1 MAANQNLFKI
11 PDINLSYKKTNTK
24 IMKSNCFL
32 LAITA
37 LLLFTNTFV
46 IAQEKEL
53 WQEQTPWEGVP
64 EHYQEWVFPEYQFP
78 TNVNRWKTERAE
90 VRKTLEELLGA
101 IPERPK
107 NPEVRILYKKEMEGY
122 TLEKFLINNEVD
134 SWIPGY
140 LAIPKNV
147 KGKVP
152 VILSMHGHGSSKDNI
167 FGFADNT
174 AQDVLALLISN
185 GFAVIAI
192 DSYFNGERRGTGP
205 AGTNEMQNKKPDQEG
220 SLFKLNLWFG
230 RTLWGMQLRDE
241 QIALDYLE
249 TRAEIDTERIG
260 AQGMSMGSTRSWW
273 LAALDDRV
281 KAVVGVACF
290 TRYKELI
297 AQRELKAHG
306 IYYFVPGMLNHFDTE
321 AVMALI
327 APRPFL
333 ALTGDGDAGSP
344 VSGIKVL
351 ENKLDNVYGLYNQQD
366 QFKSI
371 IYDNT
376 GHVYTDEMKLEM
388 INWFKKYL

>member
-1 MAANQNLFKI
+1 
-11 PDINLSYKKTNTK
+11 
-24 IMKSNCFL
+24 MKNYRNIAL
-32 LAITA
+32 LALIILEATS
-37 LLLFTNTFV
+37 V
-46 IAQEKEL
+46 VAQKREL
-53 WQEQTPWEGVP
+53 WKEQSAWDGVP
-64 EHYQEWVFPEYQFP
+64 EHYKEWNFPEYRFP
-78 TNVNRWKTERAE
+78 AGKEQWEQER
-90 VRKTLEELLGA
+90 RKIRRTLTSLLGD
-101 IPERPK
+101 IPARPAQ
-107 NPEVRILYKKEMEGY
+107 PEVKMVYKKQMNGY
-122 TLEKFLINNEVD
+122 TLEKFFINNEVD
-134 SWIPGY
+134 AWIPCY
-140 LAIPKNV
+140 LAIPDGV
-147 KGKVP
+147 EGKVP
-152 VILSMHGHGSSKDNI
+152 AVLAMHGHGSSKDNI

-185 GFAVIAI
+185 GFAVMAI
-192 DSYFNGERRGTGP
+192 DSYFNGERRGQGP
-205 AGTNEMQNKKPDQEG
+205 AGTNEMQDGRPDQEG
-220 SLFKLNLWFG
+220 SLFKLHLWFG
-230 RTLWGMQLRDE
+230 RSLWGMQLRDE

-306 IYYFVPGMLNHFDTE
+306 IYYLVPGMLNHFDTE